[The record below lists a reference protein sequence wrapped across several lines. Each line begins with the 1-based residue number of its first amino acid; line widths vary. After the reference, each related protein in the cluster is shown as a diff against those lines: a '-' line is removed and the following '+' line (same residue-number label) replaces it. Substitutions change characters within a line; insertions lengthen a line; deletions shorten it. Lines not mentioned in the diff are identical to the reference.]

1 MDNGYLQLDNVR
13 VPRNHMLMK
22 YAKVSNLTLYFLVI
36 SCILQVAPN
45 GTYSKP
51 PTDKITYG
59 TMVQVNQ
66 SLAYSSKIQ

>member
-22 YAKVSNLTLYFLVI
+22 YAKVSNFLDTTLYILVI
-36 SCILQVAPN
+36 PCILQVASD

-66 SLAYSSKIQ
+66 